1 VAFIHSDLD
10 SHPYRRRHYG
20 NQEKIMTKKVAL
32 YLRVSTTQQTV
43 ENQRLELEK
52 YCQRQDWVIAKTYND
67 TGISGSKSDRPA
79 LNEMLQDAAKGKFSV
94 LVVWKIDR
102 LARSTTDLLN
112 ILLTLKN
119 YGVDFCSTTQAID
132 TTTSMG
138 RMIMVF
144 LGAIAEFERDTIIE
158 RVNAGLSRARANGV
172 KLGRPRV
179 GFDVNEAL
187 RMRDQEGLGY
197 KQIAK
202 ALGIPRTTLYR
213 TLGAIPKTLMA

>member
-1 VAFIHSDLD
+1 MS
-10 SHPYRRRHYG
+10 
-20 NQEKIMTKKVAL
+20 KKVAL

-43 ENQRLELEK
+43 ENQRLELDK
-52 YCQRQDWVIAKTYND
+52 YCERQGWQIVKIYND

-79 LNEMLQDAAKGKFSV
+79 LNEMLQDASKGKFSV

-112 ILLTLKN
+112 ILLTLKTN
-119 YGVDFCSTTQAID
+119 GVDFCSTTQAID
-132 TTTSMG
+132 TTTSYG
-138 RMIMVF
+138 KMVMTF
-144 LGAIAEFERDTIIE
+144 LGAISEFERDTIIE
-158 RVNAGLSRARANGV
+158 RVNSGLARARANGV

-187 RMRDQEGLGY
+187 RMRDKEGLGY

-202 ALGIPRTTLYR
+202 ALGIPRTTIYR
-213 TLGAIPKTLMA
+213 TLGAIPKTSVA

>member
-1 VAFIHSDLD
+1 MV
-10 SHPYRRRHYG
+10 
-20 NQEKIMTKKVAL
+20 MT
-32 YLRVSTTQQTV
+32 
-43 ENQRLELEK
+43 
-52 YCQRQDWVIAKTYND
+52 
-67 TGISGSKSDRPA
+67 
-79 LNEMLQDAAKGKFSV
+79 
-94 LVVWKIDR
+94 
-102 LARSTTDLLN
+102 
-112 ILLTLKN
+112 
-119 YGVDFCSTTQAID
+119 
-132 TTTSMG
+132 
-138 RMIMVF
+138 F

-213 TLGAIPKTLMA
+213 TLGAIPKTLVA

>member
-1 VAFIHSDLD
+1 
-10 SHPYRRRHYG
+10 
-20 NQEKIMTKKVAL
+20 MTKKVAL